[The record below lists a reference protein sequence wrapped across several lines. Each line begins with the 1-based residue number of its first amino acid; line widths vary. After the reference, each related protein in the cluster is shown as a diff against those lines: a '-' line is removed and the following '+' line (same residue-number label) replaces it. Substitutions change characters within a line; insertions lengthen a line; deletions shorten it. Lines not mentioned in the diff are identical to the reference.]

1 LFEVATTEDEDPVEA
16 VGTERAHPAFGVG
29 VRVRRVN
36 HLDARIEYIACT
48 SRPDGGW
55 VAQQARNPVMHL
67 GDEQPFCLLIHDRD
81 SKFSS
86 GFDEVFRSETSRRE
100 RDDSANTLR
109 TAS

>member
-1 LFEVATTEDEDPVEA
+1 
-16 VGTERAHPAFGVG
+16 
-29 VRVRRVN
+29 
-36 HLDARIEYIACT
+36 
-48 SRPDGGW
+48 
-55 VAQQARNPVMHL
+55 MHL

-86 GFDEVFRSETSRRE
+86 SFDEVFRSEASRRE